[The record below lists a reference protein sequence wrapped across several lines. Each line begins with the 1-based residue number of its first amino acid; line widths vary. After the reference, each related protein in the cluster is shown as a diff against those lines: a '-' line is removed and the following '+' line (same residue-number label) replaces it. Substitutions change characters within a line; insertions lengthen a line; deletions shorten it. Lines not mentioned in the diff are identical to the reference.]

1 MVPAYWEMLHKM
13 FAEDPEIVIEIVGDK
28 LVVSGSTANTETLKR
43 VEQIKALDAQRLVT
57 QVSYS
62 TAQIAVLV
70 TDFLKRAEIAN
81 VSVKVVGHEVCLSG
95 GMYDQQSIEQVKAR
109 VTNFLKDFPGLIVN
123 TDQLRVLKQKI
134 AISVEFLRYDT
145 TLARN
150 LGVKWPD
157 AISATASFDYGY
169 DTDRA
174 HVRSN
179 GTTRDN
185 SSEDSLSSEGGTATR
200 TLNNVLNRA
209 INGENTTMAPITTK
223 AHVSVGSFAFDVAC
237 EVSAQRKTAR
247 ETASD
252 ILYAHA
258 LSRLSRNPGD
268 STSADERELER
279 RIDESLDEM
288 LGRGLAD
295 FEGLSA
301 ETLQEL
307 RSETIE
313 DMLRLGPLEPL
324 IADDSITE
332 IMVID
337 YRHIYVERKGRV
349 VPSDRHFRDAQHLIR
364 VIERIVSRVGRRI
377 DESSPLV
384 DARLED
390 GSRVNAVIPPITPD
404 GACLTIRKFGKSLF
418 TLEKLVSFGSMSPAM
433 MKFIDACVQLRKNI
447 VVSGGTGS
455 GKTSLLN
462 AISLCIGSTE
472 RIITVEDSLEL
483 KLQQSHVVRMEARPA
498 NAEGK
503 GEVPIRTLV
512 KNCLRMRPDRIVVGE
527 CRGGEALDML
537 QAMNTGHDGSLTTVH
552 ANTPTD
558 TVARLETLCLMA
570 GMDIP
575 LSAIRAQIA
584 SAVSI
589 IVQTARLSDG
599 SRKTIEIAEVC
610 GLDAHGNAKLRTLFE
625 FQRSGVDPHTRKVL
639 GSHRVVHRPTFFEDF
654 RLRGVELDAS
664 IFEGVE

>member
-1 MVPAYWEMLHKM
+1 MKPLIFTQGGKRIATLTPQEGKAGEVFTLGSAAKC
-13 FAEDPEIVIEIVGDK
+13 DV
-28 LVVSGSTANTETLKR
+28 VVSAEYGLAP
-43 VEQIKALDAQRLVT
+43 Q
-57 QVSYS
+57 QVS
-62 TAQIAVLV
+62 
-70 TDFLKRAEIAN
+70 F
-81 VSVKVVGHEVCLSG
+81 
-95 GMYDQQSIEQVKAR
+95 
-109 VTNFLKDFPGLIVN
+109 
-123 TDQLRVLKQKI
+123 
-134 AISVEFLRYDT
+134 
-145 TLARN
+145 
-150 LGVKWPD
+150 
-157 AISATASFDYGY
+157 
-169 DTDRA
+169 
-174 HVRSN
+174 
-179 GTTRDN
+179 
-185 SSEDSLSSEGGTATR
+185 
-200 TLNNVLNRA
+200 
-209 INGENTTMAPITTK
+209 APIGSVWWIGDAAADGRLEIGGRQTAMEALVGK
-223 AHVSVGSFAFDVAC
+223 AHIKVGSFEFDVEC
-237 EVSAQRKTAR
+237 ETADGRKTRR
-247 ETASD
+247 EVASD

-258 LSRLSRNPGD
+258 LASLSRNLGD
-268 STSADERELER
+268 STSADELELEK
-279 RIDESLDEM
+279 RIGASLDDIIS
-288 LGRGLAD
+288 RGIPEL
-295 FEGLSA
+295 EGLGDDVIA
-301 ETLQEL
+301 EL
-307 RSETIE
+307 RLETME

-337 YRHIYVERKGRV
+337 YRHIYVERKGKV
-349 VPSDRHFRDAQHLIR
+349 GLTDRHFRDPAHLIR
-364 VIERIVSRVGRRI
+364 VIERIVNKVGRRI

-418 TLEKLVSFGSMSPAM
+418 TLDKLVSFGSMSPEM
-433 MKFIDACVQLRKNI
+433 MKFIDACVALRKNI

-462 AISLCIGSTE
+462 AISLCIGPAE

-503 GEVPIRTLV
+503 GEVSIRLLV

-552 ANTPTD
+552 ANTPSD

-570 GMDIP
+570 GMDMP

-610 GLDAHGNAKLRTLFE
+610 GLDDRGNAKLRTLFE
-625 FQRSGVDPHTRKVL
+625 FKREGVDPETRKVL
-639 GSHRVVHRPTFFEDF
+639 GRHVVVARPTFFEDF
-654 RLRGVELDAS
+654 ALRGVPLDKS
-664 IFEGVE
+664 VFEGLPEEPSAKAGV

>member
-1 MVPAYWEMLHKM
+1 MKPLIFTQGGKRIATLTPQEGKAGEVFTLGSA
-13 FAEDPEIVIEIVGDK
+13 ANCDV
-28 LVVSGSTANTETLKR
+28 VVSAEFGLAP
-43 VEQIKALDAQRLVT
+43 Q
-57 QVSYS
+57 QVSFAPLGS
-62 TAQIAVLV
+62 VWWIGDMAADGRLEIDGRQTAAEALV
-70 TDFLKRAEIAN
+70 GHAH
-81 VSVKVVGHEVCLSG
+81 VKVGKFE
-95 GMYDQQSIEQVKAR
+95 
-109 VTNFLKDFPGLIVN
+109 
-123 TDQLRVLKQKI
+123 
-134 AISVEFLRYDT
+134 
-145 TLARN
+145 
-150 LGVKWPD
+150 
-157 AISATASFDYGY
+157 
-169 DTDRA
+169 
-174 HVRSN
+174 
-179 GTTRDN
+179 
-185 SSEDSLSSEGGTATR
+185 
-200 TLNNVLNRA
+200 
-209 INGENTTMAPITTK
+209 
-223 AHVSVGSFAFDVAC
+223 FDVEC
-237 EVSAQRKTAR
+237 EVSENRKTRR
-247 ETASD
+247 EVASD
-252 ILYAHA
+252 ILYSHA
-258 LSRLSRNPGD
+258 LASLSRNMGD
-268 STSADERELER
+268 STSADELELER
-279 RIDESLDEM
+279 RIGASLDDIFA
-288 LGRGLAD
+288 RGIPEL
-295 FEGLSA
+295 EGLGEDVVA
-301 ETLQEL
+301 DLRRETM
-307 RSETIE
+307 E

-337 YRHIYVERKGRV
+337 YRHIYVERKGKV
-349 VPSDRHFRDAQHLIR
+349 GLTDRHFRDPGHLIR
-364 VIERIVSRVGRRI
+364 VIERIVNKVGRRI

-418 TLEKLVSFGSMSPAM
+418 TLDKLVSFGSMSPEM
-433 MKFIDACVQLRKNI
+433 MKFIDACVALRKNI

-462 AISLCIGSTE
+462 AISLCIGPTE

-503 GEVPIRTLV
+503 GEVSIRLLV

-552 ANTPTD
+552 ANTPSD

-570 GMDIP
+570 GMDMP

-610 GLDAHGNAKLRTLFE
+610 GLDEKGNAKLRTLFE
-625 FQRSGVDPHTRKVL
+625 FKREGVDPVTRKVL
-639 GSHRVVHRPTFFEDF
+639 GHHVVVARPTFFEDF
-654 RLRGVELDAS
+654 HLRGVALDES
-664 IFEGVE
+664 IFEGLPEEASAKAGV

>member
-1 MVPAYWEMLHKM
+1 MKPLIFTQNGKRIATLTPQEGKAGEVFTLGTA
-13 FAEDPEIVIEIVGDK
+13 ANCDV
-28 LVVSGSTANTETLKR
+28 VVSAEFGLAP
-43 VEQIKALDAQRLVT
+43 Q
-57 QVSYS
+57 QVSFAPLGS
-62 TAQIAVLV
+62 VWWIGDAAADGRLEIDGRKTAAEALV
-70 TDFLKRAEIAN
+70 
-81 VSVKVVGHEVCLSG
+81 G
-95 GMYDQQSIEQVKAR
+95 
-109 VTNFLKDFPGLIVN
+109 
-123 TDQLRVLKQKI
+123 
-134 AISVEFLRYDT
+134 
-145 TLARN
+145 
-150 LGVKWPD
+150 
-157 AISATASFDYGY
+157 
-169 DTDRA
+169 RA
-174 HVRSN
+174 HVKVASFEF
-179 GTTRDN
+179 DVECE
-185 SSEDSLSSEGGTATR
+185 SSE
-200 TLNNVLNRA
+200 N
-209 INGENTTMAPITTK
+209 
-223 AHVSVGSFAFDVAC
+223 
-237 EVSAQRKTAR
+237 RKTNR
-247 ETASD
+247 EVASD
-252 ILYAHA
+252 ILYSHA
-258 LSRLSRNPGD
+258 LASLSRNLGD
-268 STSADERELER
+268 STSADEMELER
-279 RIDESLDEM
+279 RIDASLDDIFA
-288 LGRGLAD
+288 RGVPELD
-295 FEGLSA
+295 GLSPDVA
-301 ETLQEL
+301 ADLRRETM
-307 RSETIE
+307 E

-337 YRHIYVERKGRV
+337 YRHIYVERKGKV
-349 VPSDRHFRDAQHLIR
+349 GLTDRHFRDPGHLIR
-364 VIERIVSRVGRRI
+364 VIERIVNKVGRRI

-418 TLEKLVSFGSMSPAM
+418 TLDKLVSFGSMSPEM
-433 MKFIDACVQLRKNI
+433 MKFIDACVALRKNI

-462 AISLCIGSTE
+462 AISLCIGPTE

-503 GEVPIRTLV
+503 GEVSIRLLV

-552 ANTPTD
+552 ANTPSD

-570 GMDIP
+570 GMDMP

-610 GLDAHGNAKLRTLFE
+610 GLDEKGNAKLRTLFE
-625 FQRSGVDPHTRKVL
+625 FKREGVDPVTRKVL
-639 GSHRVVHRPTFFEDF
+639 GHHVVVAKPTFFEDF
-654 RLRGVELDAS
+654 HLRGVSLDES
-664 IFEGVE
+664 IFEGV

>member
-1 MVPAYWEMLHKM
+1 MKPLIFTQGGKRIATLTPQEGKAGEVFTLGSAAKCDIVVS
-13 FAEDPEIVIEIVGDK
+13 AEDGLAP
-28 LVVSGSTANTETLKR
+28 
-43 VEQIKALDAQRLVT
+43 Q
-57 QVSYS
+57 QVSFAPIGS
-62 TAQIAVLV
+62 VWWIGDMAADGRLEIDGRQTAAEALV
-70 TDFLKRAEIAN
+70 GHAH
-81 VSVKVVGHEVCLSG
+81 VKVGTFEFEVEC
-95 GMYDQQSIEQVKAR
+95 E
-109 VTNFLKDFPGLIVN
+109 T
-123 TDQLRVLKQKI
+123 
-134 AISVEFLRYDT
+134 
-145 TLARN
+145 
-150 LGVKWPD
+150 
-157 AISATASFDYGY
+157 
-169 DTDRA
+169 
-174 HVRSN
+174 
-179 GTTRDN
+179 
-185 SSEDSLSSEGGTATR
+185 SE
-200 TLNNVLNRA
+200 N
-209 INGENTTMAPITTK
+209 
-223 AHVSVGSFAFDVAC
+223 
-237 EVSAQRKTAR
+237 RKTRR
-247 ETASD
+247 EVASD

-258 LSRLSRNPGD
+258 LASLSRNMGD
-268 STSADERELER
+268 SASADEVELEK
-279 RIDESLDEM
+279 RISASLDDIFS
-288 LGRGLAD
+288 RGVPEL
-295 FEGLSA
+295 EGLGEDVIA
-301 ETLQEL
+301 EL
-307 RSETIE
+307 RRETME

-337 YRHIYVERKGRV
+337 YRHIYVERRGKV
-349 VPSDRHFRDAQHLIR
+349 ALSDRHFRDPGHLIR
-364 VIERIVSRVGRRI
+364 VIERIVNKVGRRI

-418 TLEKLVSFGSMSPAM
+418 TLDKLVSFGSMSPEM
-433 MKFIDACVQLRKNI
+433 MKFIDACVALRKNI

-462 AISLCIGSTE
+462 AISLCIGPTE

-503 GEVPIRTLV
+503 GEVSIRLLV

-552 ANTPTD
+552 ANTPSD

-570 GMDIP
+570 GMDMP

-610 GLDAHGNAKLRTLFE
+610 GLDEKGNAKLRTLFE
-625 FQRSGVDPHTRKVL
+625 FKREGVDPVTRKVL
-639 GSHRVVHRPTFFEDF
+639 GRHVVVARPTFFEDF
-654 RLRGVELDAS
+654 RLRGVPLDES
-664 IFEGVE
+664 IFEGLPDEASAKAGV

>member
-1 MVPAYWEMLHKM
+1 MKPLVFTREGKRIATLTPQEGKAGEVFTLGADAKC
-13 FAEDPEIVIEIVGDK
+13 DIVVG
-28 LVVSGSTANTETLKR
+28 GAFGLKPR
-43 VEQIKALDAQRLVT
+43 
-57 QVSYS
+57 QVSFAPLGGVWWIGDMAADGRLEVNGRK
-62 TAQIAVLV
+62 TALEALV
-70 TDFLKRAEIAN
+70 
-81 VSVKVVGHEVCLSG
+81 G
-95 GMYDQQSIEQVKAR
+95 QAR
-109 VTNFLKDFPGLIVN
+109 VT
-123 TDQLRVLKQKI
+123 
-134 AISVEFLRYDT
+134 
-145 TLARN
+145 
-150 LGVKWPD
+150 
-157 AISATASFDYGY
+157 
-169 DTDRA
+169 
-174 HVRSN
+174 
-179 GTTRDN
+179 
-185 SSEDSLSSEGGTATR
+185 
-200 TLNNVLNRA
+200 
-209 INGENTTMAPITTK
+209 
-223 AHVSVGSFAFDVAC
+223 VGSFAF
-237 EVSAQRKTAR
+237 EVSCEQSGERKSRR
-247 ETASD
+247 EVASD

-258 LSRLSRNPGD
+258 LAHLSRNF
-268 STSADERELER
+268 ADAASDDVLELEKR
-279 RIDESLDEM
+279 VDASLDDI
-288 LGRGLAD
+288 LSHGLHD
-295 FEGLSA
+295 FEGLDEA
-301 ETLQEL
+301 TLADLRRETV
-307 RSETIE
+307 E

-337 YRHIYVERKGRV
+337 YRHIYVERRGKV
-349 VPSDRHFRDAQHLIR
+349 ALSDRHFRDPGHLIR
-364 VIERIVSRVGRRI
+364 VIERIVNKVGRRI

-418 TLEKLVSFGSMSPAM
+418 TLDKLVSFGSMSPEM
-433 MKFIDACVQLRKNI
+433 MKFIDACVALRKNI

-462 AISLCIGSTE
+462 AISLCIGPDE

-503 GEVPIRTLV
+503 GEVSIRALV

-552 ANTPTD
+552 ANTPSD

-570 GMDIP
+570 GMDMP

-610 GLDAHGNAKLRTLFE
+610 GLDERGDAKLRTLFTFRRE
-625 FQRSGVDPHTRKVL
+625 GVDPKTRKVL
-639 GSHRVVHRPTFFEDF
+639 GRHVVVAKPTFFEDF
-654 RLRGVELDAS
+654 ALRGVPLDADV
-664 IFEGVE
+664 FKGAEQP

>member
-1 MVPAYWEMLHKM
+1 MKPLIFTQGGKRIATLTPQEGKAGEVFTLGSA
-13 FAEDPEIVIEIVGDK
+13 ANCDV
-28 LVVSGSTANTETLKR
+28 VVSAEFGLAP
-43 VEQIKALDAQRLVT
+43 Q
-57 QVSYS
+57 QVSFAPLGS
-62 TAQIAVLV
+62 VWWIGDMAADGRLEIDGRQTAAEALV
-70 TDFLKRAEIAN
+70 GHAH
-81 VSVKVVGHEVCLSG
+81 VKV
-95 GMYDQQSIEQVKAR
+95 
-109 VTNFLKDFPGLIVN
+109 
-123 TDQLRVLKQKI
+123 
-134 AISVEFLRYDT
+134 
-145 TLARN
+145 
-150 LGVKWPD
+150 
-157 AISATASFDYGY
+157 ATF
-169 DTDRA
+169 
-174 HVRSN
+174 
-179 GTTRDN
+179 
-185 SSEDSLSSEGGTATR
+185 E
-200 TLNNVLNRA
+200 
-209 INGENTTMAPITTK
+209 
-223 AHVSVGSFAFDVAC
+223 FDVEC
-237 EVSAQRKTAR
+237 EVSESRKTRR
-247 ETASD
+247 EVASD
-252 ILYAHA
+252 ILYSHA
-258 LSRLSRNPGD
+258 LASLSRNMGD
-268 STSADERELER
+268 STSADELELER
-279 RIDESLDEM
+279 RIDASLGDIFA
-288 LGRGLAD
+288 RGIPEL
-295 FEGLSA
+295 EGLGEDVVA
-301 ETLQEL
+301 EL
-307 RSETIE
+307 RRETME

-337 YRHIYVERKGRV
+337 YRHIYVERKGKV
-349 VPSDRHFRDAQHLIR
+349 GLTDRHFRDPGHLIR
-364 VIERIVSRVGRRI
+364 VIERIVNKVGRRI

-418 TLEKLVSFGSMSPAM
+418 TLDKLVSFGSMSPEM
-433 MKFIDACVQLRKNI
+433 MKFIDACVALRKNI

-462 AISLCIGSTE
+462 AISLCIGPTE

-503 GEVPIRTLV
+503 GEVSIRLLV

-552 ANTPTD
+552 ANTPSD

-570 GMDIP
+570 GMDMP

-610 GLDAHGNAKLRTLFE
+610 GLDDRGNAKLRTLFE
-625 FQRSGVDPHTRKVL
+625 FKREGVDPNTRKVL
-639 GSHRVVHRPTFFEDF
+639 GRHVVVAKPTFFEDF
-654 RLRGVELDAS
+654 RLRGVPLDES
-664 IFEGVE
+664 IFEGLPDDLSAAAVAKAGV